1 MKLPKYPLS
10 IQRKIIDFE
19 RIVAPMLAEIIS
31 QINAGGYSDPH
42 LEEMLAQPARRRALF
57 QTKCCFNVK
66 RTLYWV
72 RG

>member
-1 MKLPKYPLS
+1 
-10 IQRKIIDFE
+10 
-19 RIVAPMLAEIIS
+19 MLAEIIS